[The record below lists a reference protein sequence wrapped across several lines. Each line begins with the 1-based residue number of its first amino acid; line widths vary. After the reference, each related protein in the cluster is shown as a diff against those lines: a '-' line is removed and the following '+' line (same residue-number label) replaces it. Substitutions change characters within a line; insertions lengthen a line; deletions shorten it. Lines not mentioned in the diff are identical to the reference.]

1 MKNETITVEK
11 PWGKFEQY
19 SHNEKSTVKIIS
31 VHEGGILSLQS
42 HENREELWV
51 ALDEGLTA
59 IINGKEVLLAK
70 GQTAFIPK
78 KTKHRIKASKDARF
92 LEISFGEFDE
102 NDIIRYEDKY
112 NRV

>member
-1 MKNETITVEK
+1 MKHETFTIEK

-31 VHEGGILSLQS
+31 VKKGEILSLQS
-42 HENREELWV
+42 HEKRDELWV
-51 ALDEGLTA
+51 ALEEGLTA
-59 IINGKEVLLAK
+59 IINGKEISLKK
-70 GQTAFIPK
+70 GQTVYIPK

-102 NDIIRYEDKY
+102 KDIIRYEDNY
-112 NRV
+112 GRI

>member
-1 MKNETITVEK
+1 MEHETLTIEK

-31 VHEGGILSLQS
+31 VKKGEILSLQS
-42 HENREELWV
+42 HKKRNELWV
-51 ALDEGLTA
+51 AIEEGLTA
-59 IINGKEVLLAK
+59 IINGKELLLKK
-70 GQTAFIPK
+70 GQTVLIPK

-102 NDIIRYEDKY
+102 EDIIRYEDNY
-112 NRV
+112 DRI